1 MQNLQSVIEFSIF
14 SDLDVFLFRQGK
26 HFQLYDKFG
35 ARMMEVDGK
44 KGVYFAVWAPA
55 AHKVY
60 VLGDFN
66 NWHRHRH
73 PLHVRPDSSGI
84 WEGFIPGLD
93 LGIMYKYG
101 IESNYTEQ
109 YIEKADPYA
118 FWAEEP
124 PQTASVVWPLE
135 YTWNDEK
142 WMGSRKASNSL
153 TSPMTIYEVHLGSW
167 RRHYDGNS
175 YSYREMADTL
185 IPYVVDMG
193 FTHIEFM
200 PLMAFPYEPSWGYQI
215 TGYFAASP
223 RYGTPDDLMYL
234 VDQCHQAGIGVIL
247 DWVPSH
253 FPSDAHGL
261 GQFDGTYVYEHPDP
275 RKGYHPD
282 WESLIFNYERPEVR
296 SFLISNA
303 LFWLSHYHI
312 DGLRVDAVASML
324 YLDYSR
330 EHGGWEPNEF
340 GGRENLSAIQF
351 IRDMNNEVYRR
362 FPDVQTIAEESTAF
376 PGVTM
381 PVDHE
386 GLGFGMKWMMGWM
399 NDTLNYFKLDP
410 IHRRF
415 HHGQITFSIIYAYS
429 ENYVLPLSHDEVVH
443 GKASLLYKMPGSEVE
458 KFSNLRLLFGY
469 MYTHPG
475 SKLLFM
481 GGEFGQT
488 NEWNFK
494 SELNW
499 GLLQYPGHQGIQRL
513 VRALNEFY
521 RQEKAAYELAYD
533 AAGFEWLVISD
544 YRQSLLI
551 YARKGKNPED
561 VFVAACNFTPVPR
574 SNYQFLV
581 PASKEW
587 IEVLN
592 SDHPD
597 FGGSGMINAHVIP
610 VHISTGAMPKY
621 LISLDIP
628 PLGIAI
634 IKRHA

>member
-1 MQNLQSVIEFSIF
+1 MQSHQPVIEYSIF

-35 ARMMEVDGK
+35 ARMMEVNGQ
-44 KGVYFAVWAPA
+44 KGVYFAVWSPA
-55 AHKVY
+55 AHKVF
-60 VLGDFN
+60 VIGDFN
-66 NWHRHRH
+66 NWNRFQH
-73 PLHVRPDSSGI
+73 PLNVRPDTSGI

-93 LGIMYKYG
+93 LGILYKYG
-101 IESNYTEQ
+101 IESNYSKE
-109 YIEKADPYA
+109 YLEKADPYA

-135 YTWNDEK
+135 YTWGDAG
-142 WMGSRKASNSL
+142 WMGKRKINNSL
-153 TSPMTIYEVHLGSW
+153 NSPMTIYEVHLGSW

-234 VDQCHQAGIGVIL
+234 VDQCHQAGLGVIL

-330 EHGGWEPNEF
+330 EHGGWEPNEY
-340 GGRENLSAIQF
+340 GGRENLHAIQF

-415 HHGQITFSIIYAYS
+415 HHGQITFSLIYAYS

-443 GKASLLYKMPGSEVE
+443 GKASLLYKMPGTETD
-458 KFSNLRLLFGY
+458 KFANLRLLFGY

-499 GLLQYPGHQGIQRL
+499 GLLQYPGHQGVQRW
-513 VRALNEFY
+513 VRALNLFY
-521 RQEKAAYELAYD
+521 RTEKAAYELAYEQ
-533 AAGFEWLVISD
+533 AGFEWLVISD

-561 VFVAACNFTPVPR
+561 VLIAACNFTPVPR
-574 SNYQFLV
+574 INYQFLV
-581 PASKEW
+581 PESHQW
-587 IEVLN
+587 VEVLN

-597 FGGSGMINAHVIP
+597 FGGSGIINAEKIS
-610 VHISTGAMPKY
+610 VHISTGIMPKY
-621 LISLDIP
+621 LINLNIP

-634 IKRHA
+634 LKRDA